1 MLKYIIEFLFCSG
14 LFIALY
20 KLLIE
25 SRVSHSWARR
35 YLLITMFVSLV
46 IPTLEL
52 PLYPAK
58 TLYYEIP
65 VFTPQASLVDDAPAY
80 LDYPEYTES
89 AVAEPEEAT
98 YDLIEESHSSPI
110 DWSRVLICSVWAIY
124 FIITALNLA
133 RFAWR
138 IYVIVKLRRRSQL
151 TVYELYTLAVSEQV
165 REPFSFWRTIFMNR
179 SMLAARESEQ
189 VIIHELSHIRHHHT
203 TERLALEL
211 LRCVAWFN
219 PFVWLAGSALV
230 EVHEWQADS
239 DVLNEGYDVLEYRQL
254 IFRQLFGYTPDL
266 TNGLGSS
273 QTSKKR
279 FLMMTDFKKG
289 KYSFLRLGATLP
301 LVAAMILAF
310 GAVRAETEIIP
321 IMKSESSVNEPTTAD
336 LKKDVDVVITSTGEI
351 KYNDEILSF
360 EEFKQQ
366 LATDSETISTLN
378 ISTEEGAKMG
388 ALEKVKLAAREAQ
401 IYKVR
406 YVSTQQTTD
415 IVLPPLAEQ
424 SQNPADNTK
433 VTDIAI
439 ANRNHL
445 PVCINAN
452 NKVMT
457 RRPNGDLG
465 IVEKDELVEIIK
477 SFVNNTESVDGKRCT
492 KNKYYSDFEWTTIS
506 VGENGERHYPESQGL
521 ISIVTD
527 TNASAEKFIEVQQA
541 ITAAHNELRNELAQ
555 EMFKKPFASLDA
567 DDSAFIRRAIPMKV
581 YEGDTPFEKMI
592 TLNQGTYTCVGY
604 GLSDRVNQAETAAL
618 TKSVVATTFKV
629 VSDTEIDVTT
639 DAGWDFLKSGRYTY
653 TLTKDSFTLKNKDAS
668 YSFKCEFTGPL
679 FKAQLKLI
687 FDKQHEYFRNLI
699 VIGPTETK
707 DKEVRVSFGPN
718 GTVYFNGEQT
728 TIEELREK
736 HYMNFNA
743 PIVQSNGTLDGNM
756 EDVIKEKAQQTS
768 DKSESQPI
776 ANPVTLPTATTAP
789 AKATAK
795 GDDTPFVKTTDI
807 IRLTVDGDK
816 VTIKEDGNSGS
827 ISFELSNLNSGN
839 ILTILQQFIT
849 QTASSRTLKL
859 KWAGGKEWSYPA
871 SNAVIVVDAK
881 NGASVADVRRVRDW
895 ARYAVTELRNRLS
908 LE

>member
-1 MLKYIIEFLFCSG
+1 MTS
-14 LFIALY
+14 
-20 KLLIE
+20 
-25 SRVSHSWARR
+25 
-35 YLLITMFVSLV
+35 
-46 IPTLEL
+46 
-52 PLYPAK
+52 
-58 TLYYEIP
+58 
-65 VFTPQASLVDDAPAY
+65 
-80 LDYPEYTES
+80 
-89 AVAEPEEAT
+89 
-98 YDLIEESHSSPI
+98 
-110 DWSRVLICSVWAIY
+110 
-124 FIITALNLA
+124 
-133 RFAWR
+133 
-138 IYVIVKLRRRSQL
+138 
-151 TVYELYTLAVSEQV
+151 
-165 REPFSFWRTIFMNR
+165 
-179 SMLAARESEQ
+179 
-189 VIIHELSHIRHHHT
+189 
-203 TERLALEL
+203 
-211 LRCVAWFN
+211 
-219 PFVWLAGSALV
+219 
-230 EVHEWQADS
+230 
-239 DVLNEGYDVLEYRQL
+239 
-254 IFRQLFGYTPDL
+254 
-266 TNGLGSS
+266 GLGSS
-273 QTSKKR
+273 HTSKKR

-310 GAVRAETEIIP
+310 GAVRAEDEIIP

-592 TLNQGTYTCVGY
+592 TLNQGTYICVGY
-604 GLSDRVNQAETAAL
+604 GLSDRVNQAETTAL
-618 TKSVVATTFKV
+618 TKSVLATSFKV

-639 DAGWDFLKSGRYTY
+639 DDDWDIFKSGRYTY
-653 TLTKDSFTLKNKDAS
+653 TLTRDTFTLKNKDAS

-679 FKAQLKLI
+679 YKATLKLI
-687 FDKQHEYFRNLI
+687 FDKQSGHFTNMLF
-699 VIGPTETK
+699 IGPTETK
-707 DKEVRVSFGPN
+707 DKEVRVSFGSN

-743 PIVQSNGTLDGNM
+743 PIVQSDGTIGGNM
-756 EDVIKEKAQQTS
+756 EDVVKQNPYIYLVVGPNCFFIKEGEKTS
-768 DKSESQPI
+768 TQFSLAEINS
-776 ANPVTLPTATTAP
+776 
-789 AKATAK
+789 
-795 GDDTPFVKTTDI
+795 VKTRT
-807 IRLTVDGDK
+807 RVEK
-816 VTIKEDGNSGS
+816 
-827 ISFELSNLNSGN
+827 
-839 ILTILQQFIT
+839 FIT
-849 QTASSRTLKL
+849 EKAPSTMLEFKWWNGKKWNHPVSQGIIYIEVMDGATVANVRAARDMAKSAINFLREKESVKQVNVVYGRLNEPYIFLFRIYNLK
-859 KWAGGKEWSYPA
+859 Y
-871 SNAVIVVDAK
+871 
-881 NGASVADVRRVRDW
+881 
-895 ARYAVTELRNRLS
+895 LRQQMYYHKLFQCFS
-908 LE
+908 FQIFLCIYI